1 MIKTTAQKLREQGWR
16 EGRKE
21 GRNEGREE
29 GRREGVRRGQ
39 VEMLRVILRRRFGG
53 IPAALEDRIDR
64 ATPEALKTL
73 VERALD
79 AETVD
84 ELLES

>member
-1 MIKTTAQKLREQGWR
+1 MIKTTAEKLREQGWR

-21 GRNEGREE
+21 GREEGREE
-29 GRREGVRRGQ
+29 GVHRGQ
-39 VEMLRVILRRRFGG
+39 VEMLRVILRRRFGA
-53 IPAALEDRIDR
+53 IPASLEDRIAQ
-64 ATPEALKTL
+64 ATTEGLKTL

-84 ELLES
+84 ELLDS